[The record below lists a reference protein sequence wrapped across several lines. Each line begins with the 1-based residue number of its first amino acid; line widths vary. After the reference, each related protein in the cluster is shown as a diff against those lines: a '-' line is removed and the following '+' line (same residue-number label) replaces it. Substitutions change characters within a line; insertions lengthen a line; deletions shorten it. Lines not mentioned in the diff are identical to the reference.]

1 MRKPC
6 CGALCLAVLLGTS
19 SVHAGPKVQTWMTD
33 NGAKVMFYPAPELPM
48 LDVRATF
55 AAGSVRDA
63 GHAGIAR
70 LTNGLLAEGAA
81 GLDAQGIAERFER
94 AGARYSNR
102 SLREMAWV
110 ALRTLSD
117 PAMQQPA
124 LDTFVQVL
132 TRPDFN
138 PADVERVRKQ
148 MLSALD
154 QLEQSPSRIAKR
166 AFYRTLYADHPYA
179 NTPAGDRESLAAI
192 DVAAI
197 RQFYKRY
204 YVTRNVTLA
213 IVGDVDHQ
221 QARRIAQR
229 IADGLSVGERAPAVP
244 QPPALTDARTVRV
257 SFPSRQSHIL
267 MGAVGMSRDDPDYFD
282 LYVANHVFGGS
293 GFASRLLTTI
303 RERNGLAYSAYSYFQ
318 PMAER
323 GPFLM
328 GVQTRS
334 EQAGKA
340 VELAQREL
348 EQYVTSGASADEL
361 LASQRNITGGFA
373 LRIDSN
379 RKLLE
384 YLTTIGYYDLPLDYL
399 DSFSTHVEAVSVG
412 SMREALKARIDPG
425 KLITVIVGEGAG

>member
-1 MRKPC
+1 MRKSC
-6 CGALCLAVLLGTS
+6 QGALCLAALLS
-19 SVHAGPKVQTWMTD
+19 AWSAHAGPEIQAWVTD

-48 LDVRATF
+48 LDIRATF
-55 AAGSVRDA
+55 AAGSTRDA

-70 LTNGLLAEGAA
+70 LTNGLLSEGAA
-81 GLDAQGIAERFER
+81 GLDGLAIAGRFES
-94 AGARYSNR
+94 AGARFSNG
-102 SLREMAWV
+102 SMREMAWV
-110 ALRTLSD
+110 ALRTLTE
-117 PAMQQPA
+117 PANQQPA
-124 LDTFVQVL
+124 LQAFVQVL

-154 QLEQSPSRIAKR
+154 QLEQSPSRIAQR
-166 AFYRTLYADHPYA
+166 TFYRTLYADHPYGNSPSGERNA
-179 NTPAGDRESLAAI
+179 LAAI
-192 DVAAI
+192 TVADI
-197 RQFYKRY
+197 RGFYNRY
-204 YVTRNVTLA
+204 YVARNATLA
-213 IVGDVDHQ
+213 IVGDIDRQ
-221 QARRIAQR
+221 QARRIAQT
-229 IADGLSVGERAPAVP
+229 IADGLPVGEKAPAVP
-244 QPPALTDARTVRV
+244 RPPALTAARTVRV
-257 SFPSRQSHIL
+257 NFPSQQSHIL
-267 MGAVGMSRDDPDYFD
+267 IGAVGMRRDDPDYFD

-334 EQAGKA
+334 EQVGKA
-340 VELAQREL
+340 VELARREF
-348 EQYVTSGASADEL
+348 EQYVASGASAAEL

-399 DSFSTHVEAVSVG
+399 DSFNMHIDAVSLE
-412 SMREALKARIDPG
+412 SMRDALKARVDPA